1 MACGTPVI
9 VSCITALPEVV
20 GDAGLLVDPFDWAF
34 IIAGAFVIPRLR
46 ARVGS
51 ARLVTGAM
59 FVTAAATALV
69 ATASN
74 VVLVGVALIL
84 AAASRFLVRRT
95 ERLVGG
101 GETPIEAAER
111 PALQVSG

>member
-1 MACGTPVI
+1 VI
-9 VSCITALPEVV
+9 ASEFREATNVGVHRSAL
-20 GDAGLLVDPFDWAF
+20 L
-34 IIAGAFVIPRLR
+34 
-46 ARVGS
+46 
-51 ARLVTGAM
+51 
-59 FVTAAATALV
+59 AL
-69 ATASN
+69 A